1 MKKNESPSLP
11 ISEYITLLEETK
23 NLSRTKSQNNIL
35 PKISDYMNSSNTK
48 KIKSMSTTTINSIN
62 NSVTINKTISKNMSH
77 INLFKNQVNHREF
90 FPLSTKIKLYQEPKS
105 KKNLFSNNL
114 FITEDINQ
122 KKKTNKKEENNLEK
136 DLTNLEKLKYIKFI
150 PIDKKNKKINIGKKI
165 PIIDYIKKTKQYKLM
180 KYSLIMKKER
190 VNRIIENKTNEISSL
205 NETIKSLQFAKEKYN
220 NEYSVKYYYY
230 LKNLL
235 KQIEDEKEIN
245 QKLMLKINEIKKEMI
260 IIEQKIQKIQ
270 IEKEKISRWFYFQIQ
285 VKEKLISLPFNYKNI
300 LENNINE
307 NKQKI
312 IKIENLT
319 DNDIIKKY
327 KNKIIFEN
335 AEDFFGEFDKIAE
348 LTLQYM
354 KKYQIIKE
362 RVEKIKKERNDIL
375 NEDLTKEKK
384 ENNKMKITVEKLN
397 ILKSIYIQNMNK
409 KKELEKKEIFN
420 YFSENKIQLNKK
432 KRDITLTTKGSLFHS
447 LSTDYLWGKNKE
459 INYNSIL
466 YKKVY
471 NIFQISLNFGI
482 NYKYLI
488 QQHESLTTKIND
500 SIENKM
506 LIMLEFIES
515 VLNILIE
522 KYNYYKNNK
531 IYAIEFKKVTTM
543 IDKINKHKNYLKQVQ
558 IMEEKSFEVIRNI
571 QKRMNKKYVL
581 PYRKVDCKYFTN
593 KKFNYLNLSPK
604 TKEHSLTFYDFMHE

>member
-11 ISEYITLLEETK
+11 ISNYITILEESK

-114 FITEDINQ
+114 LITEDINQ
-122 KKKTNKKEENNLEK
+122 KKITNKKEENNLEK

-235 KQIEDEKEIN
+235 KQIEEEKEIN

-285 VKEKLISLPFNYKNI
+285 VKEK
-300 LENNINE
+300 
-307 NKQKI
+307 
-312 IKIENLT
+312 
-319 DNDIIKKY
+319 
-327 KNKIIFEN
+327 
-335 AEDFFGEFDKIAE
+335 
-348 LTLQYM
+348 
-354 KKYQIIKE
+354 
-362 RVEKIKKERNDIL
+362 
-375 NEDLTKEKK
+375 
-384 ENNKMKITVEKLN
+384 
-397 ILKSIYIQNMNK
+397 
-409 KKELEKKEIFN
+409 
-420 YFSENKIQLNKK
+420 
-432 KRDITLTTKGSLFHS
+432 
-447 LSTDYLWGKNKE
+447 
-459 INYNSIL
+459 
-466 YKKVY
+466 
-471 NIFQISLNFGI
+471 
-482 NYKYLI
+482 
-488 QQHESLTTKIND
+488 
-500 SIENKM
+500 
-506 LIMLEFIES
+506 
-515 VLNILIE
+515 
-522 KYNYYKNNK
+522 
-531 IYAIEFKKVTTM
+531 
-543 IDKINKHKNYLKQVQ
+543 
-558 IMEEKSFEVIRNI
+558 
-571 QKRMNKKYVL
+571 
-581 PYRKVDCKYFTN
+581 
-593 KKFNYLNLSPK
+593 
-604 TKEHSLTFYDFMHE
+604 

>member
-1 MKKNESPSLP
+1 
-11 ISEYITLLEETK
+11 
-23 NLSRTKSQNNIL
+23 
-35 PKISDYMNSSNTK
+35 
-48 KIKSMSTTTINSIN
+48 
-62 NSVTINKTISKNMSH
+62 
-77 INLFKNQVNHREF
+77 
-90 FPLSTKIKLYQEPKS
+90 
-105 KKNLFSNNL
+105 
-114 FITEDINQ
+114 
-122 KKKTNKKEENNLEK
+122 
-136 DLTNLEKLKYIKFI
+136 
-150 PIDKKNKKINIGKKI
+150 
-165 PIIDYIKKTKQYKLM
+165 
-180 KYSLIMKKER
+180 MKKER

-205 NETIKSLQFAKEKYN
+205 NETIKSLQFAQEKYN

-300 LENNINE
+300 LENTINE
-307 NKQKI
+307 SKQKI
-312 IKIENLT
+312 SKTENLT
-319 DNDIIKKY
+319 DNDIITKY

-362 RVEKIKKERNDIL
+362 SVEKIKKERNDIL

-384 ENNKMKITVEKLN
+384 ENNKMKITIEKLN

-409 KKELEKKEIFN
+409 KKEFEKKEIFN
-420 YFSENKIQLNKK
+420 YFSENKIQPNKK

-543 IDKINKHKNYLKQVQ
+543 IDKNNKHKNYLKQVQ

-571 QKRMNKKYVL
+571 QKRMNKKYIL

-593 KKFNYLNLSPK
+593 KKFDYLNLSQK